1 MITRDMIGKVRRMH
15 FRDPLSFSDIEGARA
30 CRATP
35 RRSGSRRPLRLPP
48 RYRREA
54 MANKQRAFHEAVIEA
69 LRVDLRRLKNEWQTS
84 QAL

>member
-15 FRDPLSFSDIEGARA
+15 FRDPLSFSDIARRTGLSCNSVKKWVKA
-30 CRATP
+30 PAEATH
-35 RRSGSRRPLRLPP
+35 

-54 MANKQRAFHEAVIEA
+54 MANKRSAFHKAVIEA
-69 LRVDLRRLKNEWQTS
+69 LRVDLRRLKNEWRTA